1 MRQWCRLRFGPAV
14 IAVLAALAGV
24 RGNGGM
30 EPITPAAAL
39 RASGG
44 APSLDLG
51 SDVPRQMIRVVNAG
65 GQMLR
70 VIEP

>member
-14 IAVLAALAGV
+14 IAMLAALAGV

-39 RASGG
+39 RASGDG
-44 APSLDLG
+44 RSLDLRNG
-51 SDVPRQMIRVVNAG
+51 LPRQMIVNAG